1 MGLFSSIFG
10 GGGSSST
17 SSTQKTQVDN
27 TNNNYIDIHFE
38 ELAEVEARKLDL
50 NNSIFAY
57 AKKIEEQN
65 LSQEEKDRLK
75 NESIK
80 KIELLQ
86 TQKQIDMSEKNT
98 KITVVVTVIGLS
110 LTAYQIFKKG
120 KK

>member
-1 MGLFSSIFG
+1 MS
-10 GGGSSST
+10 
-17 SSTQKTQVDN
+17 
-27 TNNNYIDIHFE
+27 HFE
-38 ELAEVEARKLDL
+38 ELAEVEAKKLEYEKKF
-50 NNSIFAY
+50 NNTIFAYEKKFNNTSFAY